1 MTDPAR
7 PFSPHLV
14 TVFGGSGF
22 LGQYVVNALAK
33 RNYRVR
39 IAVRRPHASRVP
51 QNFGMVGQVHSV
63 QANLRYPD
71 SVRQAVHGAGVV
83 VNLVG
88 VLQSNGAQTFEA
100 VHAEGARTV
109 AEAAGAAGARVIH
122 VSALGADPG
131 SESAYARSKA
141 EAEAAVLEAG
151 PDAIV
156 FRPSVLFGRGD
167 SFFNRFA
174 ALSRMLPVLPLV
186 GADTRFQPV
195 FAGDVAT
202 AIGKAAD
209 GAVPG
214 GRVYEL
220 GGPEVKTLRELV
232 TYLLHVIE
240 RKRLIIQVPP
250 SLGRAQAAVM
260 EVLDLMTLGLLPDE
274 FKLTRDQVLLLRHD
288 NVVSASALRDG
299 RTLEGLGIAPTTIEA
314 IVPAYLM
321 RFRKTGQFDVDRNAP
336 FESPSPDVIAP
347 ESAGAGS
354 QFQPGR
360 GAGPAIGDRSSG

>member
-39 IAVRRPHASRVP
+39 IAVRRPNAARLP
-51 QNFGMVGQVHSV
+51 QNFGMVGQVHTV

-71 SVRQAVHGAGVV
+71 SVRQAVHGAGIV

-88 VLQSNGAQTFEA
+88 VLQPAGAQTFET

-109 AEAAGAAGARVIH
+109 AEAAAAAGARVIH
-122 VSALGADPG
+122 LSALGVDLA

-141 EAEAAVLEAG
+141 EGEAAVMEAG

-156 FRPSVLFGRGD
+156 FRPSLMFGRGD

-174 ALSRMLPVLPLV
+174 ALSRMLPVLPLA

-202 AIGKAAD
+202 AIAQGAD
-209 GAVPG
+209 GAVPV
-214 GRVYEL
+214 GRIYEL
-220 GGPEVKTLRELV
+220 GGPEVKTLCELV
-232 TYLLHVIE
+232 AYMLEVIE
-240 RKRLIIQVPP
+240 RKRPIVSVPP
-250 SLGRAQAAVM
+250 SLARAQAAVM
-260 EVLDLMTLGLLPDE
+260 EVLDLVTLGLLPDE
-274 FKLTRDQVLLLRHD
+274 FKLTRDQVLLLRRD
-288 NVVSASALRDG
+288 NVVSDSARRDG
-299 RTLEGLGIAPTTIEA
+299 RTLEGLGITPTTIQA

-321 RFRKTGQFDVDRNAP
+321 RFRKTGQFDLDRNAR
-336 FESPSPDVIAP
+336 FESASPDVIAP
-347 ESAGAGS
+347 ESAGPGS
-354 QFQPGR
+354 QFQPGL
-360 GAGPAIGDRSSG
+360 GAGPAIGKRSG